1 MMKISAL
8 YFLNYPNK
16 PPENPEI
23 ACSELRVEVG
33 ESNPT
38 IEAFDHTFA
47 FTVYT
52 IGFLENE
59 LRSKGRLFIIDRAA
73 IIVSTF
79 DVAVIRKAVESV
91 LNELDQYGM
100 RLE

>member
-1 MMKISAL
+1 MKISAL

-16 PPENPEI
+16 LPENPAI

-38 IEAFDHTFA
+38 IEAFDHTYA

-52 IGFLENE
+52 VGYLENAF
-59 LRSKGRLFIIDRAA
+59 RSERKPYIIDQAA
-73 IIVSTF
+73 IIVPTF
-79 DVAVIRKAVESV
+79 DVAIIKKAVESI
-91 LNELDQYGM
+91 LDKLDEYGV
-100 RLE
+100 RLD